1 MKRAVILFGVAC
13 LSLGISVS
21 TGIAEQT
28 YLVATFNDKTADVPI
43 GTGGAAVGE
52 PISVDPLITAFVRSA
67 PFPSR
72 SLEIQD
78 NDTFSAGSLRFEF
91 LNGVEVSSGLVVI
104 LADLYFFEFSEGWQ
118 FTLYVRE
125 AQFSSESFLT
135 ARFLLDG
142 NITANDKNSSLG
154 VIGSYQTG
162 QPLSVILAYNMDAG
176 TYDIYLDGVQVVA
189 DEPHGV
195 TDRGIGSVLFGC
207 DSDADLAGKFA
218 IDQIRV
224 LDYLPPVAVEP
235 ATWGRI
241 KALYRR

>member
-13 LSLGISVS
+13 LSLGIFAS

-28 YLVATFNDKTADVPI
+28 YLVATFDDKTVDAPI

-52 PISVDPLITAFVRSA
+52 PISVDALITAFVRSA

-135 ARFLLDG
+135 ARFLSDG

-176 TYDIYLDGVQVVA
+176 TYDVYLDGVQVVT

-195 TDRGIGSVLFGC
+195 TDRGIGAVLFGC
-207 DSDADLAGKFA
+207 DSDADLTGKFA

-235 ATWGRI
+235 ATWGKI
-241 KALYRR
+241 KALFRP